1 MSEGQQGGEQVAA
14 DPDNEKPRGWA
25 PGWAAID
32 AALTRLYPGQVPHQ
46 FASKTAYELATPSPL
61 PAIAVYEVP
70 PTVVA
75 GCQHPAHWHY
85 ISYGLSELFDKTS
98 PDPEISGF
106 GFELTLRT
114 SKKESES
121 QPPAWGV
128 RLLQALGRF
137 VLSSGE
143 GFDSGHRAD
152 LGGPLVPGIATDLR
166 GIAIVPDPTLGRIH
180 TDFGALLFLQ
190 VIGLHGDEVE
200 AMAEMD
206 YQRVVM
212 MLSELDHFARTELD
226 RPSWLGDPATV
237 PTVRR
242 YRLGIGLP

>member
-1 MSEGQQGGEQVAA
+1 MSEDRQQGEPA
-14 DPDNEKPRGWA
+14 DSEKPPGWA

-32 AALTRLYPGQVPHQ
+32 AALMRLYPGQVPHQ

-61 PAIAVYEVP
+61 PAVAVYEVP
-70 PTVVA
+70 PTVVL
-75 GCQHPAHWHY
+75 GRRHPAHWHF

-98 PDPEISGF
+98 PDPEVSGF

-114 SKKESES
+114 SKKKDES

-128 RLLQALGRF
+128 RLIQALGRF

-190 VIGLHGDEVE
+190 VVGLHGDEVE

-212 MLSELDHFARTELD
+212 MLDELDHFARTELD
-226 RPSWLGDPATV
+226 RPSWLSDPATL

-242 YRLGIGLP
+242 YRLGIGLA